1 MNVLRGVED
10 IPAYEAGMSNTTSAR
25 ALARV
30 MATIARC
37 EAGDVHPAL
46 APLSPEDCAEMVGI
60 LADQEFTE
68 QIPAGLPPGTR
79 VANKTGWITRIAHDA
94 AIIYPDGRA
103 PYVLVVLTWGMLE
116 PEVAAAAIANISAV
130 AWEKLVGE

>member
-1 MNVLRGVED
+1 M
-10 IPAYEAGMSNTTSAR
+10 
-25 ALARV
+25 
-30 MATIARC
+30 
-37 EAGDVHPAL
+37 GDVHAAL
-46 APLSPEDCAEMVGI
+46 APLTAEDCTEMVEI

-79 VANKTGWITRIAHDA
+79 VANKTGWITEIQHDA

-103 PYVLVVLTWGMLE
+103 PYVLVILTWGFEDFDVGARAMAE
-116 PEVAAAAIANISAV
+116 ISRV